1 MWLLLQR
8 HTAPLAAMGI
18 SHTHTHLK
26 MIKNNKNLTAKFKMI
41 KRLRDSSKKDNRWQ
55 INRKRCSVS
64 WAIRETNIRATKT
77 YHIPVTVAK
86 AKHISVGHCGGSAGK
101 GFCCRAW
108 RSEFDPWEAQ
118 ARRQLTPPKLSPY
131 YHTRAMTH
139 VPPHTQ
145 RKQSNKCDL
154 KIIKPPA

>member
-1 MWLLLQR
+1 
-8 HTAPLAAMGI
+8 
-18 SHTHTHLK
+18 
-26 MIKNNKNLTAKFKMI
+26 MI
-41 KRLRDSSKKDNRWQ
+41 KRLRDSTKKDNRWQ

-86 AKHISVGHCGGSAGK
+86 AKHISVGHWGGSAGK

-108 RSEFDPWEAQ
+108 WSEFDPWETQ

-131 YHTRAMTH
+131 YHTRATTH

-145 RKQSNKCDL
+145 SNKCKNYKTTSVARIHYIYTYEIVKEQNL
-154 KIIKPPA
+154 LIKKCLESY